1 MFEIPRN
8 SRIVQNIISLSK
20 ESFFHPFR
28 IEFTVM
34 YQYEK
39 EVHYI
44 RDDRNNYREYIEP
57 GEILS
62 TLLDII
68 VEEKITEY
76 PFEIT
81 DFNEGTPI
89 DEIDFFT
96 DSNASMIE
104 TTPFFMRFLR
114 DKGYIEE
121 QVVYDEDPV
130 DVWVQAPHLTKFQ
143 LTFEKASELS
153 TLSFQLFSRYPVDLL
168 SLVSERD
175 LMGSSAPDVINLNNI
190 SMSTDNDTV
199 TLMFAEPI
207 FTKRLTFV
215 LGQHNADENTY
226 QTFSEIY

>member
-8 SRIVQNIISLSK
+8 SRVVQNIISLSK

-130 DVWVQAPHLTKFQ
+130 DVWVQGPHLTKFQ

-175 LMGSSAPDVINLNNI
+175 LMSSSAPDVINLNNI

-207 FTKRLTFV
+207 FTKRITFV

-226 QTFSEIY
+226 LTFSENY

>member
-8 SRIVQNIISLSK
+8 SRVVQSIMSLSK

-175 LMGSSAPDVINLNNI
+175 LMSSSAPDVINLNNI

-207 FTKRLTFV
+207 FTKRVTFV

-226 QTFSEIY
+226 QTFSENY

>member
-8 SRIVQNIISLSK
+8 SRVVQSIMSLSK

-130 DVWVQAPHLTKFQ
+130 DVWVQSPHLTKFQ

-175 LMGSSAPDVINLNNI
+175 LMSSSAPDVINLNNI

-207 FTKRLTFV
+207 FTKRVTFV

-226 QTFSEIY
+226 QTFSENY